1 MPATPKN
8 PRYPGR
14 FGGGPGGSLP
24 ADPAGPMVRLS
35 VTMPPPLAA
44 QLREH
49 AKATGR
55 AVSAVVAEA
64 VKSALE
70 E

>member
-1 MPATPKN
+1 MAKN
-8 PRYPGR
+8 PRFPGR

-35 VTMPPPLAA
+35 ITMPPTLAA

-49 AKATGR
+49 AATAGR
-55 AVSAVVAEA
+55 PVSAVVAEA
-64 VKSALE
+64 VARSLS
-70 E
+70 